1 VLKSGH
7 RKPNGMKIVTKSIGH
22 ALSLKP
28 VQLLRSFTM
37 PIMIVTS
44 MSVPRIVLFDSNDGA
59 EDIPNNWCVCD
70 R

>member
-1 VLKSGH
+1 
-7 RKPNGMKIVTKSIGH
+7 
-22 ALSLKP
+22 
-28 VQLLRSFTM
+28 M

>member
-28 VQLLRSFTM
+28 VQLLRSLTM
-37 PIMIVTS
+37 PIMIVMS
-44 MSVPRIVLFDSNDGA
+44 MSGPRILVFDSNDGA
-59 EDIPNNWCVCD
+59 EDIPNNWWCGA
-70 R
+70 